1 MLEGL
6 KAILTGMAITFRHF
20 VKNVAN
26 NKFTVQYPFQKK
38 ELPPRARWALGLQG
52 RCVACQLCE
61 AICPTEAIYIEGVGK
76 DGSNRT
82 AGVWLWDAGRCMY
95 CGLCVEACPEEVIV
109 MTNLYEL
116 AVDDRTD
123 MIWNKQ
129 KLYKAKKDVFG
140 PKPTFAWMGF
150 YRRLKDMGTPVTVG
164 GVFKAWKDYINPY
177 FRKRGK
183 GYDHGS
189 RGRMFLFEDV
199 EPPKKAP
206 AKKAPVKKAPPKK

>member
-1 MLEGL
+1 MVEGI
-6 KAILTGMAITFRHF
+6 KAILTGMGITFKHF
-20 VKNVAN
+20 LQNVAN

-82 AGVWLWDAGRCMY
+82 AGVWLWDSGRCMY

-116 AVDDRTD
+116 ATDDRSNLV
-123 MIWNKQ
+123 WNKQ
-129 KLYKAKKDVFG
+129 RLYKAKKEVFG

-150 YRRLKDMGTPVTVG
+150 YRRLKDMGKAITLPG
-164 GVFKAWKDYINPY
+164 GFHKAWKQYIDPY
-177 FRKRGK
+177 FRKKGK
-183 GYDHGS
+183 GYYQGD
-189 RGRMFLFEDV
+189 REKRFLLE
-199 EPPKKAP
+199 EEKPAAKTKTKTASKK
-206 AKKAPVKKAPPKK
+206 